1 MADNYEAYRKQF
13 IQAILKEELAQDD
26 RDVLSEL
33 IARDM
38 NKTVSQ
44 IVVPA
49 PSTPIR
55 KLSPRMTSDFLRLFE
70 SSEGF
75 KLLTHRYNIVQM
87 HNNGQPDREPHNNSA
102 MSSHASTLFKEKTD
116 NKSGNSIPSTL
127 YALFNGFINGN
138 PRFNEFGFHWQD
150 LNGEKHSFSWNSED
164 FKAWSVSHEKT
175 HPLDCDDFSNE
186 IKAFKS
192 TTKIDGTLKTIV
204 ESITNKLGIDNA
216 ELLDLEKA
224 TFYTLV
230 PALCNALEK
239 ILGQMKDK
247 QNEHPK
253 ITVKFERS
261 SIDKKRVAI
270 ISIFQEGS
278 FSKGTIDEYV
288 ERLDKYLKA
297 PTQVDAGDSQEDGG
311 DFASIYK
318 SLNGYANWSVE
329 SKWCDKAIR
338 WNILDDTGKA
348 AIEKITNEQEIKGF
362 KHIITIYR

>member
-1 MADNYEAYRKQF
+1 MADKYEAYRKQF

-26 RDVLSEL
+26 REVLSEL

-44 IVVPA
+44 IAAPA
-49 PSTPIR
+49 PNAPIR
-55 KLSPRMTSDFLRLFE
+55 KLSPRTTSDFLRLFE

-75 KLLTHRYNIVQM
+75 KLLTHRYNRAPMQD
-87 HNNGQPDREPHNNSA
+87 NGQPDREPHNNSA
-102 MSSHASTLFKEKTD
+102 MSSHASAIFKEKAG
-116 NKSGNSIPSTL
+116 NKSGISIPRNL

-138 PRFNEFGFHWQD
+138 PKFKEFGFHWQD
-150 LNGEKHSFSWNSED
+150 LNGEKHSFSWNSEE
-164 FKAWSVSHEKT
+164 FKAWSVSHEET
-175 HPLDCDDFSNE
+175 HPLDCNDYSDE
-186 IKAFKS
+186 IKAFKRS
-192 TTKIDGTLKTIV
+192 TKIDGNLKTIV
-204 ESITNKLGIDNA
+204 ESITKKLGIVNA
-216 ELLDLEKA
+216 ELIDLEKA

-278 FSKGTIDEYV
+278 FSSGSIETYV

-297 PTQVDAGDSQEDGG
+297 PTQEDAGDFVD
-311 DFASIYK
+311 IYK

-329 SKWCDKAIR
+329 SKWCDQAIR

-348 AIEKITNEQEIKGF
+348 AIEKVTDEQEIKGF